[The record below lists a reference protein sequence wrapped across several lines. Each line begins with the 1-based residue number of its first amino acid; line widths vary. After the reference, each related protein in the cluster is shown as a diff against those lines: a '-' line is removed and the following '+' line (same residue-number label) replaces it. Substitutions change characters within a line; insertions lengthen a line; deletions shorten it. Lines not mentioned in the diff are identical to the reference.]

1 MTTTTIIG
9 KHHSAYQYLRRVS
22 GTTIGLNQA
31 ALAFHTDFAISGHDV
46 VIDMFKLTG
55 VFPERT
61 IACYPSFEG
70 TNHRTPHWI
79 KSGQFRETIE
89 LKDLP
94 LEWIENFVISAVKND
109 TKALYPNFGSILH
122 LAMFYAV
129 SHGATKLILIGVDNT
144 PSASAMYPDMIHHDY
159 VRKHTAILVELF
171 QKHGIDVE
179 WLRENTSTLSN
190 Q

>member
-1 MTTTTIIG
+1 MTTTIIG
-9 KHHSAYQYLRRVS
+9 KHPSAYQHLHLVS
-22 GTTIGLNQA
+22 GQTIGLNQA
-31 ALAFHTDFAISGHDV
+31 ALAFKTDFAMSGHDV

-55 VFPERT
+55 FFPERT

-79 KSGQFRETIE
+79 KNGQYRQTIE
-89 LKDLP
+89 RKDLP
-94 LEWIENFVISAVKND
+94 LEWIENFVISAVNRD
-109 TKALYPNFGSILH
+109 HKALYPNFWSILH

-129 SHGATKLILIGVDNT
+129 SNGATKLILIGVDNT
-144 PSASAMYPDMIHHDY
+144 PSGSEMYPDMVHHDY

-171 QKHGIDVE
+171 QKHGIDVQ
-179 WLRENTSTLSN
+179 WFRENTSTLCN

>member
-9 KHHSAYQYLRRVS
+9 KHPSAYQHLHRVS
-22 GTTIGLNQA
+22 GQTIGLNQA
-31 ALAFHTDFAISGHDV
+31 ALAFHTDFAMSGHDV

-55 VFPERT
+55 FFPDRT

-70 TNHRTPHWI
+70 SWP
-79 KSGQFRETIE
+79 KSKYHVKHLHVPDIIAKKQMPIN
-89 LKDLP
+89 
-94 LEWIENFVISAVKND
+94 WIENFVAAAVNRD
-109 TKALYPNFGSILH
+109 TSKGYPNFWTILH

-144 PSASAMYPDMIHHDY
+144 PSASTMYPDMINHDY
-159 VRKHTAILVELF
+159 ARKHTAILVQLF

-179 WLRENTSTLSN
+179 WLRQNTSTLCN